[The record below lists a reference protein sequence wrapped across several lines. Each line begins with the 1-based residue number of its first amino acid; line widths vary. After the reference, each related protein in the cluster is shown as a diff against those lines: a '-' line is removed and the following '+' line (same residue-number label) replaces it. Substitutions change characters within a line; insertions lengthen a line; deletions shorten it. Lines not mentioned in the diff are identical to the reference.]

1 MKGYSYSRTRVF
13 QRLDPKNIIGLLSV
27 LSTLRLP
34 KKPLVESRY
43 SEHWRHFEHTLS
55 FLKSIG
61 WVAENGGLLVLTDP
75 LTSSQLA
82 RKESRDISRPIVEAI
97 LQSDSGYRNA
107 LCRYLDQ
114 FHANGAAIVHSP
126 AAERRVKESGV
137 RNFLS
142 ALGMISYRR
151 MQDDYVVQEEIVDL
165 WIWAKGFSGP
175 NTKAKLRARIE
186 ERERIGT
193 GAEDVA
199 VEYERARLGKDWANQ
214 IQHVARDY
222 PLASYDIKSVT
233 ISNGRAVP
241 RFIEVKAVSLQSFR
255 FFWSS
260 EEVEAARLLRDAYF
274 LYLVPTRGDGSFDM
288 SEIWIV
294 DNAYDNI
301 CRNPD
306 QWAVQSDVL
315 LCQPTID
322 ISSRQRR

>member
-1 MKGYSYSRTRVF
+1 MPGYSHNLARVF
-13 QRLDPKNIIGLLSV
+13 QNLDPKNVIGLLNV

-34 KKPLVESRY
+34 KKLLVASRY
-43 SEHWRHFEHTLS
+43 GEHWRHFEHTLA

-61 WVAENGGLLVLTDP
+61 WVAENGELLLLTDRVI
-75 LTSSQLA
+75 SSQLA
-82 RKESRDISRPIVEAI
+82 RKESRDISRPIIEAI
-97 LQSDSGYRNA
+97 LQSDSNYRNA

-114 FHANGAAIVHSP
+114 FRANDAAIVHSP
-126 AAERRVKESGV
+126 AAERRAKESGV

-165 WIWAKGFSGP
+165 WIWARSFSGP
-175 NTKAKLRARIE
+175 NTKSKLRTRIE

-199 VEYERARLGKDWANQ
+199 VEYERARLGKDWANHV
-214 IQHVARDY
+214 QHIAREY

-233 ISNGRAVP
+233 ISNGKAFP

-260 EEVEAARLLRDAYF
+260 EEVEAARLLRNAYF
-274 LYLVPTRGDGSFDM
+274 LYLVPTRGDGNFDI
-288 SEIWIV
+288 SKIWIV
-294 DNAYDNI
+294 DNAYDRI

-306 QWAVQSDVL
+306 QWAIQSDVL
-315 LCQPTID
+315 LCQPTD
-322 ISSRQRR
+322 ISSRERR